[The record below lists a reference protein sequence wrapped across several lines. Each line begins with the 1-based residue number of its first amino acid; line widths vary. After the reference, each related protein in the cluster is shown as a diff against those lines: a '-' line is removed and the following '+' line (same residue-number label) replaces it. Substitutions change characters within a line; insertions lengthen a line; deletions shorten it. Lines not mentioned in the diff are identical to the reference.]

1 MEKKNDI
8 VLMNFT
14 GTYKEQQFY
23 RGENIS
29 WLEVQ
34 ELSGC
39 SCYCDEEALETL
51 ENLIRE
57 LPVQGIHFLDS
68 GNYHY
73 VSLLWLK
80 KIRKP
85 FCLLLLDNHTDMQPP
100 AFGDLLSCG
109 GWAAEALETL
119 PFLQEL
125 ILAGPDQEAFDQ
137 TTPISGKKIRFL
149 SREALRTEKKETLLN
164 FFREIPRELPVYISV
179 DKDVLCTEDA
189 ATDWSQGDMR
199 LDELEE
205 YLREAAGCRE
215 ILGMDVCGEGTRP
228 EMEKLNDPGNGRLL
242 TIWKDWRD
250 SREK

>member
-8 VLMNFT
+8 ILMNFT

-51 ENLIRE
+51 ETLIRE

-125 ILAGPDQEAFDQ
+125 ILAGPDQE
-137 TTPISGKKIRFL
+137 
-149 SREALRTEKKETLLN
+149 
-164 FFREIPRELPVYISV
+164 
-179 DKDVLCTEDA
+179 
-189 ATDWSQGDMR
+189 
-199 LDELEE
+199 
-205 YLREAAGCRE
+205 
-215 ILGMDVCGEGTRP
+215 EGTRP